1 MAHSSQ
7 TTRIINATDTLI
19 IKLREQSGRI
29 FTLDLEQKPR
39 TTADVQE
46 MIDGLTDR
54 DTVLAVWR
62 VETNENGTPIIVD
75 DISGMFDIRSIEQV
89 VEDSKR
95 SREREIEGR
104 QFNPYQGM
112 TTYRVENGSVA

>member
-1 MAHSSQ
+1 MMAHSSQ
-7 TTRIINATDTLI
+7 TRIINATDTLI

-29 FTLDLEQKPR
+29 FTLDTEQKPR
-39 TTADVQE
+39 TTEDVQE

-54 DTVLAVWR
+54 DTILAVWR

-75 DISGMFDIRSIEQV
+75 DISGMFDIRSIEEI

-95 SREREIEGR
+95 AREREFEAPAFRQPYTTLNHQQQGIGR
-104 QFNPYQGM
+104 
-112 TTYRVENGSVA
+112 

>member
-1 MAHSSQ
+1 MMAHSSQ
-7 TTRIINATDTLI
+7 TRIINSTDTLI

-39 TTADVQE
+39 TTADVQD

-62 VETNENGTPIIVD
+62 VEVNENGTPIIVD

-95 SREREIEGR
+95 AREREIEGR